1 MILVVKPG
9 RLPAEHWIEAFAAK
23 MPELEVR
30 VWPDVG
36 ARAEVDVL
44 FTVRIAKG
52 EVARFPNLK
61 FVSLIAAGADRLLA
75 DPNIPPHL
83 PIVRAVNPEMALTM
97 KAWVVY
103 QVVRHHRQMARYEA
117 DQAAHRWNRQPVVP
131 PRKVRIGVMGLGVLG
146 GAAARALLDF
156 GFDVAGWSRRG
167 RRIEGIEDFTGP
179 EGLRPFLA
187 RSDILVCIL
196 PFTKETEGVL
206 GADSFAALP
215 KGAYVINCGRGEL
228 IVEDELKA
236 ALDSGHLSGAAL
248 DVFRV
253 EPLPP
258 DHPFWAHPL
267 ITITPHNAST
277 GSAWHA
283 VDVVI
288 ENIRRL
294 EAGQPLIATVDRDA
308 GY

>member
-1 MILVVKPG
+1 MILVLKPG
-9 RLPAEHWIEAFAAK
+9 RLPAQHWLDAFATK

-36 ARAEVDVL
+36 DRAEVDVL
-44 FTVRIAKG
+44 LTVRIAKG

-61 FVSLIAAGADRLLA
+61 FIALIAAGADRLLE
-75 DPNIPPHL
+75 DPDIPPHL

-103 QVVRHHRQMARYEA
+103 QVVRYHREMAQYEA
-117 DQAAHRWNRQPVVP
+117 DQAAHRWNRRAVAP
-131 PRKVRIGVMGLGVLG
+131 PREVRIGVMGLGVLG
-146 GAAARALLDF
+146 GEAARALVDF

-167 RRIEGIEDFTGP
+167 RGMEGIEDFIGP
-179 EGLRPFLA
+179 DGLRPFLA
-187 RSDILVCIL
+187 RSDILVSIL
-196 PFTKETEGVL
+196 PFTKDTEGL
-206 GADSFAALP
+206 LDADAFAALP
-215 KGAYVINCGRGEL
+215 KGAYVISCGRGEL
-228 IVEDELKA
+228 IVEDDLKA
-236 ALDSGHLSGAAL
+236 ALDQGHLSGAAL
-248 DVFRV
+248 DVFRE

-267 ITITPHNAST
+267 VTITPHNAST

-288 ENIRRL
+288 ENIRRMK
-294 EAGQPLIATVDRDA
+294 AGENLIATVDCEA

>member
-9 RLPAEHWIEAFAAK
+9 RLPVEHWLEAFAAK

-36 ARAEVDVL
+36 DRAEVDVL

-75 DPNIPPHL
+75 DPDIPGHL

-103 QVVRHHRQMARYEA
+103 QVVRHHREMARYEA
-117 DQAAHRWNRQPVVP
+117 DQAAHRWNRLAVVP
-131 PRKVRIGVMGLGVLG
+131 PRKVRIGIMGLGVLG
-146 GAAARALLDF
+146 GAAARALVDF
-156 GFDVAGWSRRG
+156 GFDVAGWTRRG
-167 RRIEGIEDFTGP
+167 RGIEGIEDFIGLD
-179 EGLRPFLA
+179 GLRPFLA
-187 RSDILVCIL
+187 RSDILVSIL
-196 PFTKETEGVL
+196 PFTTDTDGVL
-206 GADSFAALP
+206 DADAFAALP

-228 IVEDELKA
+228 VVEDDLKM

-248 DVFRV
+248 DVFRQ

-277 GSAWHA
+277 GSAWYA

-294 EAGQPLIATVDRDA
+294 EAGQPLVATVDREA